1 MTCRL
6 ESHRRVTS
14 EVFAEELLE
23 QLQHQAIQ
31 PTKEEEF
38 QQRMDALRSDQP
50 VYNTTAPIQ
59 SVDERFEQVQRLM
72 QGGSTPAQAGPS
84 TSAGPP
90 PAAEA
95 STSTGLAAQLGA
107 LQAQTL
113 GEERKGALALLLLLL
128 CACGVPVLPLDTVAE
143 SMCVCVMVCSSIT
156 RIALVGRCK
165 GIAK

>member
-95 STSTGLAAQLGA
+95 STSTGLGAELGT

-113 GEERKGALALLLLLL
+113 AGESNGALLLLLL
-128 CACGVPVLPLDTVAE
+128 LPCVHVACQSCRVLRLNLFA
-143 SMCVCVMVCSSIT
+143 CVLMCSSFACIK
-156 RIALVGRCK
+156 VHNG
-165 GIAK
+165 